1 MAKKKTK
8 KKTAK
13 KRAKAKTRSSKK
25 WPVPGGP
32 FGPFPKPKK
41 KGDEA

>member
-13 KRAKAKTRSSKK
+13 KFD
-25 WPVPGGP
+25 VNQVQPGELAVVAGMMEE
-32 FGPFPKPKK
+32 G
-41 KGDEA
+41 